1 MKSSPMKKYLILM
14 SVLFVVMSCRDS
26 YEITEPHLDVWT
38 DKVVYK
44 VGDTI
49 IFHIEGSP
57 DMINFYPG
65 HYGKEYR
72 YQDVERIYEYMPTL
86 GFRAAK
92 FAGNNED
99 CAELLYTTEF
109 NENYDYTNVSAVN
122 WINIS
127 DRFDIPPIDGTSAN
141 FSDAGTVD
149 VTDIFEEG
157 KPVYFAWYCKTN
169 EASQRTRFQVADFNL
184 KGIATNEPDISGI
197 LVSQAAMGFQWSL
210 NPEAAAQTSNL
221 PSITN
226 SLIYW
231 NGIFDNTAGLL
242 KEGYAVSGPITLP
255 DQMNLGKDYPIVV
268 KGMQMENMTEY
279 TYAFE
284 EAGEFEVTFVG
295 FNVNFEG
302 KKEVVKTI
310 KLTIEE

>member
-1 MKSSPMKKYLILM
+1 MIMKRYLILM
-14 SVLFVVMSCRDS
+14 SALLSMISCHDS
-26 YEITEPHLDVWT
+26 YEVTAPSLHIWT
-38 DKVVYK
+38 NKASYA

-49 IFHIEGSP
+49 VFHIEGSP
-57 DMINFYPG
+57 DMINLYPG
-65 HYGKEYR
+65 TFGREYR
-72 YQDVERIYEYMPTL
+72 YRDVDRTYTYTPTL
-86 GFRAAK
+86 SFRAAK

-109 NENYDYTNVSAVN
+109 NENYDFVNVQSVS
-122 WINIS
+122 WTNIS
-127 DRFDIPPIDGTSAN
+127 DRFDIPSIDGTSAN
-141 FSDAGTVD
+141 FSGAGTVD

-157 KPVYFAWYCKTN
+157 KTVYFAWYCKTN

-184 KGIATNEPDISGI
+184 QGVSTDDSRFSGI
-197 LVSQAAMGFQWSL
+197 LMSQAAMGFQWSL
-210 NPEAAAQTSNL
+210 NAAAAAQESNL
-221 PSITN
+221 PNITS

-231 NGIFDNTAGLL
+231 NGIFDNTAGPL

-255 DQMNLGKDYPIVV
+255 EQINLGKDSPIVV
-268 KGMQMENMTEY
+268 KGMQNENMTEY
-279 TYAFE
+279 TYVFE

-302 KKEVVKTI
+302 KKEIVKTI